1 MLVNQIE
8 GFLNQLRIE
17 KSASKLTL
25 LSYRTDLNQFFDF
38 MADKHNIEKA
48 HITHDMITHQTVRQY
63 LTMLQDNNFKRTSIA
78 RKLASIRSFVKYLC
92 REGIIPGNPIA
103 AVSTPKQEKKL
114 PKFLYPE
121 EIQILLDAPDDSY
134 FGLRDKAI
142 METLY
147 ATGVRVS
154 ELVNL
159 NLQDIDLEEELIRV
173 WGKGSKERIV
183 PFGKMAKLSL
193 LKYID
198 EARPLLLKAKNKQ
211 ENALFLNKHG
221 TRLSDRSIRNILN
234 KYVDAVALNQK
245 ISPHA
250 IRHSFATHLL
260 NNGADLRS
268 VQELL
273 GHIRLSTTQI
283 YTHLTKENIKAIYS
297 DTHPRR

>member
-1 MLVNQIE
+1 MLINQIE

-38 MADKHNIEKA
+38 MADKYDIEKN
-48 HITHDMITHQTVRQY
+48 HITYDMITHQIVRQY
-63 LTMLQDNNFKRTSIA
+63 LAMLQDNDFKRTSIA
-78 RKLASIRSFVKYLC
+78 RKLASIRSFVKFLC

-103 AVSTPKQEKKL
+103 AVSTPKQDKKL

-121 EIQILLDAPDDSY
+121 EIDILLNAPDDSN

-147 ATGVRVS
+147 ATGIRVS

-159 NLQDIDLEEELIRV
+159 NLQDIDFEEELIRV
-173 WGKGSKERIV
+173 WGKGSRERIV
-183 PFGKMAKLSL
+183 PFGKMAKNSL

-198 EARPLLLKAKNKQ
+198 EARPLLIKTKNKQ
-211 ENALFLNKHG
+211 ETALFLNKYG
-221 TRLSDRSIRNILN
+221 TRLSSRSIRNILN
-234 KYVDAVALNQK
+234 KYVDLIALNQK
-245 ISPHA
+245 ISPHV

-283 YTHLTKENIKAIYS
+283 YTHLTKENIKAIHT

>member
-1 MLVNQIE
+1 MLANQIE

-17 KSASKLTL
+17 KSASQLTI

-38 MADKHNIEKA
+38 LAENYKVEKSQ
-48 HITHDMITHQTVRQY
+48 ITHDMITHQTVRQY
-63 LTMLQDNNFKRTSIA
+63 LAMLQDNNLKRTSIA

-92 REGIIPGNPIA
+92 REGIIAGNPIA
-103 AVSTPKQEKKL
+103 AVSTPKQDKKL

-121 EIQILLDAPDDSY
+121 EIEILLNAPDDSSL
-134 FGLRDKAI
+134 GLRDKAI
-142 METLY
+142 LETLY
-147 ATGVRVS
+147 ATGIRVS

-159 NLQDIDLEEELIRV
+159 NLNDIDLEQELIRV

-193 LKYID
+193 LKYIN
-198 EARPLLLKAKNKQ
+198 EARPMLINKKNKQ
-211 ENALFLNKHG
+211 ENALFLNKNG
-221 TRLSDRSIRNILN
+221 SRLSDRSIRNILN
-234 KYVDAVALNQK
+234 KYLDAVALHQK

-283 YTHLTKENIKAIYS
+283 YTHLTKENIKAIHT